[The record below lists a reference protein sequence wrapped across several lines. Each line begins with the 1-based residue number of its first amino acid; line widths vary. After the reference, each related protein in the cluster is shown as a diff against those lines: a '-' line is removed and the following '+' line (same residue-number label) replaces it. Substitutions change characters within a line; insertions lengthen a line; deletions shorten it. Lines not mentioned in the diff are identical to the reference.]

1 MTLMELDRPQQQKPL
16 EIDNT
21 TACGTLTNAITP
33 KISKEIDM
41 KFFWLRD
48 RENQK
53 QFKLQ

>member
-1 MTLMELDRPQQQKPL
+1 MTLMELDRPQQQTPL

-21 TACGTLTNAITP
+21 ISYGTLTNSIAP
-33 KISKEIDM
+33 KILKKIDM

-53 QFKLQ
+53 QFKLH